1 MNIIKKDKKYKY
13 GDLTYSLNNNKKL
26 VNILKNKIFKGY
38 TEIKNSKI
46 FDSKKPKFIRF
57 TDYETNMLEPFED
70 NYNLYYKRTFLS
82 KIYKNKKIN
91 PLTIINFSS
100 SSKEIIPKLNI
111 NITKNSNEDFFV
123 TKIPKKKFNRIFS
136 DKKRENFNKIFPELN
151 EAKIY
156 SNVPFLY
163 FERTIQRP
171 ITSKDKIILSE
182 GKEYSQYDGLTE
194 SEFLY
199 KISHKNLTVNTSINS
214 LSKNKGLKKGFINRQ
229 IKRDNDKI
237 NNQNEIKSLK
247 DIGIQVTNYS
257 KSEKKN
263 LSNYNM
269 KESLNISITY
279 NDKSNSNEKKD
290 LILNTSFKNNLKTI
304 NSGTNNRQFIIGG
317 NKKILKL
324 NDIKMINTRLYT
336 NQPIIDYQNYQKNKF
351 NIIKKITEGN

>member
-1 MNIIKKDKKYKY
+1 MKILKKDKNHKY

-46 FDSKKPKFIRF
+46 FDSKKLKFIRF
-57 TDYETNMLEPFED
+57 TDYETNMLEPFND

-91 PLTIINFSS
+91 PLTITNFSS

-111 NITKNSNEDFFV
+111 NITKNSNEDFFM
-123 TKIPKKKFNRIFS
+123 TKLPKKKYNRIFL
-136 DKKRENFNKIFPELN
+136 DKKRQNFNKIFPELN

-156 SNVPFLY
+156 TDVPFLY
-163 FERTIQRP
+163 VERTIQRP
-171 ITSKDKIILSE
+171 ITSRDKIILSE

-194 SEFLY
+194 SQFLY

-229 IKRDNDKI
+229 IKRDGV
-237 NNQNEIKSLK
+237 NNQNEIKNLK

-269 KESLNISITY
+269 KESLNISINY

-304 NSGTNNRQFIIGG
+304 NSGTNNKQLIIGG
-317 NKKILKL
+317 NKKFLKL

-336 NQPIIDYQNYQKNKF
+336 NQSIIDHQNYQKHKF
-351 NIIKKITEGN
+351 NIIKKIMEGN